1 MLRLADGL
9 DAINRITGQTVRWL
23 ALLLLAVQFAIVL
36 LRYVFG
42 IGAIWADEAVLYTH
56 ASLFMLASGYTL
68 LIDRHVRVDIF
79 YASWPPRGKALL
91 DLAGHC
97 LLLLPSLAVIAW
109 WSWPAIRASWAIREG
124 AISVGGLPFSY
135 LLKSLIPAFCALMAV
150 QGIALI
156 LRDLARLTGH
166 GEGETPHA

>member
-1 MLRLADGL
+1 MLRLADRL

-23 ALLLLAVQFAIVL
+23 ALLLLAAQFAIVL

-42 IGAIWADEAVLYTH
+42 IGAIWADEVVLYTH

-68 LIDRHVRVDIF
+68 LMDRHVRVDIF
-79 YASWPPRGKALL
+79 YAKWSPRGKAML

-109 WSWPAIRASWAIREG
+109 WSWPSIRASWAIREG

-135 LLKSLIPAFCALMAV
+135 LLKSLTLGFCALLAI
-150 QGIALI
+150 QGVALI
-156 LRDLARLTGH
+156 LRDLVRLSGK
-166 GEGETPHA
+166 EGTPDA